1 MRTTVD
7 LMRCLM
13 AEDFAVYETALY
25 LDGHPGDRDALKY
38 LEEHKAEADALRRKL
53 AEAGVPL
60 TFTDTPGG
68 RYAWVSTPWPWQKGG
83 C

>member
-1 MRTTVD
+1 MRNMHD

-25 LDGHPGDRDALKY
+25 LDGHPDDREALAY
-38 LEEHKAEADALRRKL
+38 FREHKREAEELRERLTDA
-53 AEAGVPL
+53 GYPL
-60 TFTDTPGG
+60 TFTDTPNG
-68 RYAWVSTPWPWQKGG
+68 RYAWVTAPWPWQKGG